1 MPDAA
6 VDELYEMITA
16 REKDWA
22 VSFAS
27 PDEAVSEAKRIAKT
41 ANRPIVI
48 SDTQDN
54 PGAGGDANTTGM
66 LKALVDG
73 KVERAALGVFY
84 DPEAVAAAK
93 VAGVGATIRIALGGR
108 SGVEGDAP
116 YEGAFEVEHLSDGRC
131 VFDGPML
138 HGTQV
143 DLGGVACLKIDDVR
157 VIVSATKAQMF
168 DRNLY
173 RVGGVQ
179 PEQMKILVNKS
190 SVHFRA
196 DFGPIS
202 EAILIA
208 KAPGPMKADP
218 ADLPWTRLSPG
229 MRVSPGGPKFTRK
242 SELLRGN
249 K

>member
-1 MPDAA
+1 
-6 VDELYEMITA
+6 V
-16 REKDWA
+16 
-22 VSFAS
+22 
-27 PDEAVSEAKRIAKT
+27 VSEAKRLAAIAS
-41 ANRPIVI
+41 RPIVI
-48 SDTQDN
+48 ADTQDN

-73 KVERAALGVFY
+73 KAEGAALGVFF
-84 DPEAVAAAK
+84 DPDAVAAAQA
-93 VAGVGATIRIALGGR
+93 AGVGATIKIALGGR

-116 YEGAFEVEHLSDGRC
+116 YEGVFEVEHLSDGRC
-131 VFDGPML
+131 VFDGPMF
-138 HGTQV
+138 HGAQV
-143 DLGGVACLKIDDVR
+143 DLGGVACLKVDDVR
-157 VIVSATKAQMF
+157 IVVSATKVQML

-173 RVGGVQ
+173 RIGGIQ

-202 EAILIA
+202 EAILVA

-229 MRVSPGGPKFTRK
+229 MRVSPGGEPFTRR
-242 SELLRGN
+242 SGF
-249 K
+249 